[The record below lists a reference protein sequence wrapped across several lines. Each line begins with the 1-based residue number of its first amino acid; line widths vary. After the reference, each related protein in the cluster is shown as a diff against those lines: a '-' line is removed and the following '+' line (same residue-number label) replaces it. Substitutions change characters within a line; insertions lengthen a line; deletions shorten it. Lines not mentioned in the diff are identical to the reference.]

1 MSQRLPLC
9 SSREVVRA
17 LERAGFRPARRSKG
31 SHQTFVLQRPERK
44 FITVVPLG
52 KKEIPRGTLD
62 DILKLAG
69 LTVEEFLQLLR

>member
-1 MSQRLPLC
+1 
-9 SSREVVRA
+9 
-17 LERAGFRPARRSKG
+17 
-31 SHQTFVLQRPERK
+31 LQRPERK